1 MAVDLT
7 TAKSV
12 YLKDLSGN
20 VLLPYV
26 GDMPSARNI
35 GELVY
40 STLPLTDS
48 GLHLL
53 DGSLISGSGS
63 YAAFVSYIATLA
75 SNVSYSHLFVSETNW
90 QQSITTYGVCG
101 KFVYDS
107 TNNTVRLPKIT
118 GIIEGTVDLSAL
130 GALVQESLP
139 NITGLSSYMSD
150 KSDET
155 SEVSGAFYN
164 ASNSAYARLRVSDT
178 VEGNIQL
185 GFDASRSSSV
195 YQNNAKVQPQTI
207 KAFVYMV
214 IATSAKS
221 TVQVNIDN
229 VATDLNGKA
238 DRDLSNLSSTGITSI
253 IDALMPDYSAGI
265 SFTSGYVTTRRYI
278 GYAKGNGTVKVNNV
292 EVYSSASGEGHQ
304 FTVPN
309 GATLTT
315 TGTFTT
321 LALYPLGA

>member
-20 VLLPYV
+20 VLLPYT
-26 GDMPSARNI
+26 GETSSSRNI
-35 GELVY
+35 GEFVY
-40 STLPLTDS
+40 STLPLTDA

-75 SNVSYSHLFVSETNW
+75 ANASYSHLFVSEATW
-90 QQSITTYGVCG
+90 QQSVTTYGVCG
-101 KFVYDS
+101 KFVYNS

-118 GIIEGTVDLSAL
+118 GIIEGTVSLAAL
-130 GALVQESLP
+130 GDLVPEALP
-139 NITGLSSYMSD
+139 NITGLTSYMSD
-150 KSDET
+150 KTDET
-155 SEVSGAFYN
+155 SSVSGAFYN
-164 ASNSAYARLRVSDT
+164 ANNSAYAKLRVADT

-185 GFDASRSSSV
+185 GFNASLSNSV
-195 YQNNAKVQPQTI
+195 YQNNAHVQPQTV

-214 IATSAKS
+214 IATSTKTS
-221 TVQVNIDN
+221 IQVDLDN

-238 DRDLSNLSSTGITSI
+238 DADLTNINSTGIARI
-253 IDALMPDYSAGI
+253 IDAMMPNYAAGI
-265 SFTSGYVTTRRYI
+265 SFSSGYTTTRRYI

-304 FTVPN
+304 FSVPN

-321 LALYPLGA
+321 LVLYPLGA